1 MSSKVASGKIK
12 KRKAPAPSSKTKPTT
27 VKNTKKSSEIDDIFA
42 AQPQPNNAEA
52 GKSITQSKSLPVA
65 SNTPKAVKVVNATD
79 VGKATKP
86 QKQPPPKDDS
96 FADSRGKNSKYTED
110 GLRVF
115 YMDDLRIGEGE
126 GDSELCPFDCQC
138 CY

>member
-1 MSSKVASGKIK
+1 MGNKVASGKIK
-12 KRKAPAPSSKTKPTT
+12 KKIPVPLSKTKPTN
-27 VKNTKKSSEIDDIFA
+27 VKCTKKVSEIDDIFA
-42 AQPQPNNAEA
+42 TQPPSNNTT
-52 GKSITQSKSLPVA
+52 STTTITQSNSPPV
-65 SNTPKAVKVVNATD
+65 TFQVPKAIKVVNATT
-79 VGKATKP
+79 VGKTTKS
-86 QKQPPPKDDS
+86 QKQPPPEDDS
-96 FADSRGKNSKYTED
+96 FADSRGKKSKYTED

>member
-1 MSSKVASGKIK
+1 MNNKVASGKIK
-12 KRKAPAPSSKTKPTT
+12 KRKAPTPTSKTKPAT
-27 VKNTKKSSEIDDIFA
+27 VKNTNKTSEIDDIFA
-42 AQPQPNNAEA
+42 TQPQPNN
-52 GKSITQSKSLPVA
+52 ITTTTTQSNLPPVA
-65 SNTPKAVKVVNATD
+65 SHTPKAVKVVNATD
-79 VGKATKP
+79 VGKATKSR
-86 QKQPPPKDDS
+86 KQPPPPKDDS